1 MGFSEL
7 LRWLA
12 FGAYLVGSAGVF
24 LGLVM
29 ARRGLLRAG
38 AYVTGCGFAAHTVD
52 LIIWYGGGSATVNA
66 AFYISVLAWVLLVVF
81 TVLWKRLGLAFLGMA
96 AAPLVFLLYT
106 ASFAFSG
113 LNVVLPKAYAPAF
126 WVVHI
131 GTLYVSMGLLAMAF
145 GAGMAFMYMERKIK
159 TKAKLAGFQRE
170 MPSLTT
176 FDSVNRIA
184 ALFGFPLF
192 TTGLLSGFV
201 WSGLTR
207 SAVFTGHPR
216 EYLSLFGWLFFAFFF
231 HQRTAAG
238 WQGRKTAR
246 LAIWLF
252 IYLLGSMLAVNLLF
266 PTHHS
271 FVQTP

>member
-12 FGAYLVGSAGVF
+12 FGAYLLGSAGVF
-24 LGLVM
+24 LGLVA

-38 AYVTGCGFAAHTVD
+38 ACITGLGFAAHTMD
-52 LIIWYGGGSATVNA
+52 LLVWYGGGAATVNA
-66 AFYISVLAWVLLVVF
+66 AFYVSVLAWVLLVVF

-96 AAPLVFLLYT
+96 AAPMVFLVYT

-131 GTLYVSMGLLAMAF
+131 GALYVSMGLLAMAF
-145 GAGMAFMYMERKIK
+145 GAGMAFMYMEQKIK

-170 MPSLTT
+170 MPSLTA
-176 FDSVNRIA
+176 FDAVNRIA

-192 TTGLLSGFV
+192 TTGLLSGFI

-216 EYLSLFGWLFFAFFF
+216 EYLSLVGWLFFAFFF
-231 HQRTAAG
+231 HQRVVTG

-252 IYLLGSMLAVNLLF
+252 IYLLSSMLAVNLLF

-271 FVQTP
+271 FVETP